1 MNYAAAILAGGE
13 SSRFGADKAMADLGG
28 EPMIAHVAEVLRGA
42 VHSAVVGHARAA
54 ALLGAADL
62 SDPASAV
69 RGPLAGVLAGLEW
82 AETLGV
88 AWLVTAPCDAPL
100 LPHDVADR
108 LIAAAQAA
116 GVSAAFAA
124 TASGL
129 HPLCAAWRPALA
141 EPLREFFSR
150 GVHPPVRELVPDA
163 ARVMFEDEEAFLNV
177 NTPADMARALARLAR
192 G

>member
-1 MNYAAAILAGGE
+1 MNYAAAILAGGQ

-28 EPMIAHVAEVLRGA
+28 KPMIAHVAKTLSGA
-42 VHSAVVGHARAA
+42 AAIAVVGNARAA
-54 ALLGAADL
+54 ASLGAADL
-62 SDPASAV
+62 CDPVSAV

-82 AETLGV
+82 AEALGV
-88 AWLVTAPCDAPL
+88 SWLVTVPCDAPL
-100 LPHDVADR
+100 IPEDIAER
-108 LIAAAQAA
+108 LISAAEAA
-116 GVSAAFAA
+116 GVGAAFAA

-141 EPLREFFSR
+141 APLRDFFSR

-163 ARVMFEDEEAFLNV
+163 ARVVFDDEEAFLNV
-177 NTPADMARALARLAR
+177 NTRQDMALALARLAR

>member
-1 MNYAAAILAGGE
+1 MTYAAAILAGGE

-28 EPMIAHVAEVLRGA
+28 EPMIAHVAKALSGA
-42 VHSAVVGHARAA
+42 VRVAVVGNARAA
-54 ALLGAADL
+54 TLLAAADL
-62 SDPASAV
+62 CDPASAV

-82 AETLGV
+82 AGALG
-88 AWLVTAPCDAPL
+88 APWLVTAPCDAPL
-100 LPHDVADR
+100 LPQDVADR
-108 LIAAAQAA
+108 LIAAAETA

-141 EPLREFFSR
+141 EPLRGFFSR
-150 GVHPPVRELVPDA
+150 SVHPPVRELVPDA
-163 ARVMFEDEEAFLNV
+163 ARVMFDDEEAFWNV

>member
-13 SSRFGADKAMADLGG
+13 GSRFGADKAMADLGG
-28 EPMIAHVAEVLRGA
+28 KPMIAHVAKAFGGA
-42 VHSAVVGHARAA
+42 VRIAVVGNARAA
-54 ALLGAADL
+54 TLLAAADL
-62 SDPASAV
+62 CDPADAV

-82 AETLGV
+82 AEALG
-88 AWLVTAPCDAPL
+88 APWLVTAPCDAPL
-100 LPHDVADR
+100 IPGNIAEQ
-108 LIAAAQAA
+108 LIAAAEAA

-141 EPLREFFSR
+141 APLLDFFSR